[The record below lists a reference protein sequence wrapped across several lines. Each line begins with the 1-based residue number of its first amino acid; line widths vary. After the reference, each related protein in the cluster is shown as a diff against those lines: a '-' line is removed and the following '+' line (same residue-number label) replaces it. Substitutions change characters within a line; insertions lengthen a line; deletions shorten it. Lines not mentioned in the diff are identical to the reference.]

1 MVPVLRFRRYRTLI
15 LFSCIIVFGIYQLN
29 KSNTVNGVP
38 AKFMKPSM
46 PGRPPAD
53 AAPVGSASK
62 ISGIL
67 TSKPGSTENSP
78 PEKLVK
84 DINEDLGPAE
94 DTAYRVEYPPVD
106 ENSVDDETV
115 STQEPQIIQSKPL
128 TVNTYEGT
136 YSPDDHR
143 VDSNSITTP
152 AMPLVE
158 NIFTKSR
165 VTKFPIARM
174 IPLPDDPPI
183 SFPKIQGVFVPETP
197 EQRKVR
203 EERLNAVREAFVHSW
218 NGYKAHAWGHD
229 EVRPVTNGYADPF
242 GGWGASI
249 VDALDS
255 LQIMGLSSEL
265 EDAKKLVA
273 SIDFTKS
280 NLHNIPVFETV
291 IRYLGGLISAF
302 DLSNGRESVFLSKAV
317 ELADLLLGAFDTPNG
332 MPVLFYDPQLAHRD
346 LKLRAG
352 KHMVLAQFASLSLE
366 FTRLA
371 QLTGNQV
378 YYSVIQRVM
387 DQAEASLSS
396 SPIPGLWPLRMDISG
411 CTTEEDENGKSVSV
425 QRSATP
431 PLRIPKDGSSDSIRP
446 SQQLQNKINDAA
458 AEAIVDEEATPS
470 EQKLVKRQ
478 LNLEENKDGQVRST
492 TLGEVSPPDSNI
504 VIPPAKPDPKCVN
517 LKGLTESIRDRTTRK
532 ISAGALGDSA
542 YEYLVKQYLLLGG
555 TVGQYK
561 TLYETTS
568 ASIKRNLLYRPMVK
582 GDPDILFAGNA
593 VIGPHGEITKDYE
606 MTHLSCFLGGMYAL
620 GSRALELQDDI
631 KIGAKLADGCYW
643 AYNAT
648 RTGIM
653 PENFH
658 VEHCSSDACHWVDP
672 RERHAQT
679 DNKLRNRILKKRQE
693 SNVVIPEEFQIIPEN
708 GSPIAESHVDSVSS
722 GETVTQ
728 EFLVP
733 DPESL
738 TQKDVV
744 SAFPDVPQSN
754 EQFPQTKVQA
764 SMGAVPNEEPVS
776 EKQTTDYPASGVIH
790 SGPGMDPE
798 HSVEIRTEETKAKAD
813 APIQVATT
821 PPADTSSQDNTGA
834 PAIEDESVIGA
845 DYQMSAAAER
855 TSEQATEQL
864 SQHSTEELQRSA
876 PNLVSRE
883 PQSEPL
889 ADLPTGDQ
897 MKNGIETTAQRTES
911 TTQTPGTVD
920 APQYQEQS
928 ETPARNGLVDVGAAQ
943 HGPGSVVEIPDS
955 DYKRSQLDSE
965 APARAPESR
974 ITNEG
979 TERAANNRNDDA
991 PEQSAMK
998 SRDQPVAVAEVGTV
1012 SPSDSGGAV
1021 LKDEA
1026 DGSRASV
1033 PGAQTKPAQE
1043 LVEDDTDRWEVGG
1056 WYDQPRSFLSQ
1067 DGRYLL
1073 RPEALESIFILYRVT
1088 GDKQWQDK
1096 GWQMFSAINKYC
1108 RTATAFSAISD
1119 VTDNMHNRHMDE
1131 MESFWMAETLKYAYL
1146 LFADP
1151 SLISLDDYVFNT
1163 EAHPFLRPS
1172 PVTNAPE

>member
-1 MVPVLRFRRYRTLI
+1 MVSVLRFRRYRTLI
-15 LFSCIIVFGIYQLN
+15 LFSCIILFGIYQLN
-29 KSNTVNGVP
+29 KSNPGSAVP

-46 PGRPPAD
+46 PGRPPAA

-62 ISGIL
+62 LLS
-67 TSKPGSTENSP
+67 TSNPGSTENSP

-106 ENSVDDETV
+106 EDAVDGETA
-115 STQEPQIIQSKPL
+115 STQEPENRVIIQSTPL
-128 TVNTYEGT
+128 SVSTYEGT

-152 AMPLVE
+152 AMPFVE
-158 NIFTKSR
+158 NIFKKART
-165 VTKFPIARM
+165 TKFPIPRL

-183 SFPKIQGVFVPETP
+183 SFPKIQGVFAPETP

-203 EERLNAVREAFVHSW
+203 EERLNAVREAFIHSW

-229 EVRPVTNGYADPF
+229 EIRPVTNGYADPF

-265 EDAKKLVA
+265 EVAKKFVA

-280 NLHNIPVFETV
+280 NTHNIPVFETV
-291 IRYLGGLISAF
+291 IRYLGGLVSAY
-302 DLSNGRESVFLSKAV
+302 DLSNGREPVFLSKAV
-317 ELADLLLGAFDTPNG
+317 ELADLLVGAFDTPNG

-371 QLTGNQV
+371 QLTENQT

-387 DQAEASLSS
+387 NHAETSLSS

-411 CTTEEDENGKSVSV
+411 CTTEEDENGQSVRSG
-425 QRSATP
+425 QRSSTP
-431 PLRIPKDGSSDSIRP
+431 PIRIPKDGSSDSIRP

-470 EQKLVKRQ
+470 GPKLVKRQ

-492 TLGEVSPPDSNI
+492 TLSGVSPPDANV
-504 VIPPAKPDPKCVN
+504 VIPPAEPDPKCVN
-517 LKGLTESIRDRTTRK
+517 LRGLTESIRDHTTRK
-532 ISAGALGDSA
+532 FSAGALGDSA
-542 YEYLVKQYLLLGG
+542 YEYLIKQHLLLGG

-568 ASIKRNLLYRPMVK
+568 ASIKSNLLYRPMVK
-582 GDPDILFAGNA
+582 GDPDILFAGNV

-631 KIGAKLADGCYW
+631 KIGAKLAGGCYW

-658 VEHCSSDACHWVDP
+658 VEQCSSHACHWVDP
-672 RERHAQT
+672 RERQT
-679 DNKLRNRILKKRQE
+679 QTGNQLRNRSLKKRQE
-693 SNVVIPEEFQIIPEN
+693 SDVIPEGFQIIPEK
-708 GSPIAESHVDSVSS
+708 GLPIAESHVDSVSS
-722 GETVTQ
+722 EETVAQ
-728 EFLVP
+728 EVLVP
-733 DPESL
+733 APESL
-738 TQKDVV
+738 AQKEPV
-744 SAFPDVPQSN
+744 SAFSDPPQSN
-754 EQFPQTKVQA
+754 DQFTQTEVQA
-764 SMGAVPNEEPVS
+764 PMGAVPNDEPVS
-776 EKQTTDYPASGVIH
+776 EKQTAAYPVTH
-790 SGPGMDPE
+790 SKPGMSPE
-798 HSVEIRTEETKAKAD
+798 HSVEVQTEEVEAKTD
-813 APIQVATT
+813 ATVQVAIT
-821 PPADTSSQDNTGA
+821 PPADTSSHENTDA
-834 PAIEDESVIGA
+834 HAIQGESVIA
-845 DYQMSAAAER
+845 TDYQRSAAAER
-855 TSEQATEQL
+855 TSEQDTEQI
-864 SQHSTEELQRSA
+864 SQRAPKELQRSA
-876 PNLVSRE
+876 ADIVSRE
-883 PQSEPL
+883 PPSEPL
-889 ADLPTGDQ
+889 ADLAAKDQ
-897 MKNGIETTAQRTES
+897 MKDAIESTARRTES
-911 TTQTPGTVD
+911 TTQMPGTLN
-920 APQYQEQS
+920 APQAYQAQS
-928 ETPARNGLVDVGAAQ
+928 ENPAHNDLVEVGAPQ
-943 HGPGSVVEIPDS
+943 GGPGSGVEIPDA

-965 APARAPESR
+965 APAKAAESR
-974 ITNEG
+974 TTNEG
-979 TERAANNRNDDA
+979 TERAAHDRNNGA

-998 SRDQPVAVAEVGTV
+998 SRDQVVAGAEVGTV
-1012 SPSDSGGAV
+1012 SPSDYEGAG

-1026 DGSRASV
+1026 DGRRASV
-1033 PGAQTKPAQE
+1033 PGAQTKPAE
-1043 LVEDDTDRWEVGG
+1043 ALVEDDTDRWEVGG

-1088 GDKQWQDK
+1088 GDKEWQEK

-1108 RTATAFSAISD
+1108 RTPTAFSAIAD

>member
-1 MVPVLRFRRYRTLI
+1 MVSVLRFRRYRTLI
-15 LFSCIIVFGIYQLN
+15 LFSCIILLGIYQLN
-29 KSNTVNGVP
+29 KSNQGNAVP

-46 PGRPPAD
+46 PDRPPT
-53 AAPVGSASK
+53 AAVGSASK
-62 ISGIL
+62 LLSTSNPGI
-67 TSKPGSTENSP
+67 TENSP

-84 DINEDLGPAE
+84 DINEDLGLAE

-106 ENSVDDETV
+106 ENTVDDETA
-115 STQEPQIIQSKPL
+115 STQEPEDRVIIQSKPL
-128 TVNTYEGT
+128 TVSTYEGT

-152 AMPLVE
+152 AMPFVE
-158 NIFTKSR
+158 NIFKKSR
-165 VTKFPIARM
+165 ITKYPIPRL

-183 SFPKIQGVFVPETP
+183 GFPKIQGVFASETP

-203 EERLNAVREAFVHSW
+203 EERLNAVREAFIHSW
-218 NGYKAHAWGHD
+218 NGYKTHAWGHD
-229 EVRPVTNGYADPF
+229 EIRPVTNGYADPF

-265 EDAKKLVA
+265 EVAKKFVA
-273 SIDFTKS
+273 SIDFTRS
-280 NLHNIPVFETV
+280 NIHNIPVFETV
-291 IRYLGGLISAF
+291 IRYLGGLISAY
-302 DLSNGRESVFLSKAV
+302 DLSNGREHVFLSKAV
-317 ELADLLLGAFDTPNG
+317 ELADLLFGAFDTPNG

-371 QLTGNQV
+371 QLTENQT

-387 DQAEASLSS
+387 DHAEASLSS

-411 CTTEEDENGKSVSV
+411 CSTEEDENGQSVSG
-425 QRSATP
+425 QRSSTP

-458 AEAIVDEEATPS
+458 AEATVDEEATPS
-470 EQKLVKRQ
+470 GQKLVKRQ

-492 TLGEVSPPDSNI
+492 TLNEVGPPDSNV

-517 LKGLTESIRDRTTRK
+517 LKGLTESIRDHTTRK
-532 ISAGALGDSA
+532 FSAGALGDSA
-542 YEYLVKQYLLLGG
+542 YEYLVKQHLLLGG

-568 ASIKRNLLYRPMVK
+568 ASIKSNLLYRPMVK
-582 GDPDILFAGNA
+582 GDPDILFAGNV

-658 VEHCSSDACHWVDP
+658 VEHCSSNTCHWVDP
-672 RERHAQT
+672 RERQTQT
-679 DNKLRNRILKKRQE
+679 DSQLRNRSLKKRQE
-693 SNVVIPEEFQIIPEN
+693 SNVVIPEGFQIIPEKE
-708 GSPIAESHVDSVSS
+708 SPIAESHVDSVSS
-722 GETVTQ
+722 GETVDQ
-728 EFLVP
+728 EFLP
-733 DPESL
+733 APESL
-738 TQKDVV
+738 AQKEAV
-744 SAFPDVPQSN
+744 SAFSDSPQSN
-754 EQFPQTKVQA
+754 DQFTQTEVQA
-764 SMGAVPNEEPVS
+764 PIGAVPNEEPVS
-776 EKQTTDYPASGVIH
+776 EKQTTAYPASGVTH
-790 SGPGMDPE
+790 SGPGMILE
-798 HSVEIRTEETKAKAD
+798 HSVGIRTEEVEAKTD
-813 APIQVATT
+813 APVQVAIR
-821 PPADTSSQDNTGA
+821 PPADTSSHENNGA
-834 PAIEDESVIGA
+834 HAIQGESVIVA
-845 DYQMSAAAER
+845 DGQRSATAEQ

-864 SQHSTEELQRSA
+864 SQQTPKELRRSA
-876 PNLVSRE
+876 ANIVSRD

-889 ADLPTGDQ
+889 ADLPKKDQ
-897 MKNGIETTAQRTES
+897 MKDAIESTSRRTES
-911 TTQTPGTVD
+911 TAQTPGTLN
-920 APQYQEQS
+920 APQTYQAQS
-928 ETPARNGLVDVGAAQ
+928 ETAAQDDLVEVDVPQ
-943 HGPGSVVEIPDS
+943 RGPVDIPDAG
-955 DYKRSQLDSE
+955 YKRSQLDSE
-965 APARAPESR
+965 APARAAESR
-974 ITNEG
+974 TTNEG
-979 TERAANNRNDDA
+979 MERAAHDRNNGA

-998 SRDQPVAVAEVGTV
+998 SRDQAVAGAEVGTV
-1012 SPSDSGGAV
+1012 SPSDYEGAG

-1026 DGSRASV
+1026 DGRRASSS
-1033 PGAQTKPAQE
+1033 GAQAKPAE
-1043 LVEDDTDRWEVGG
+1043 GLVEDDTDRWEVGG

-1073 RPEALESIFILYRVT
+1073 RPEGLESIFILYRVT
-1088 GDKQWQDK
+1088 GDREWQDK

-1108 RTATAFSAISD
+1108 RTATAFSAIAD
-1119 VTDNMHNRHMDE
+1119 VTDNMHNRYMDE

>member
-1 MVPVLRFRRYRTLI
+1 MVSVLRFRRYRTLI
-15 LFSCIIVFGIYQLN
+15 LFSCIILFGIYQLN
-29 KSNTVNGVP
+29 KSNAGNAVP

-46 PGRPPAD
+46 PGRP
-53 AAPVGSASK
+53 AAAQVGGASK
-62 ISGIL
+62 LSGVS
-67 TSKPGSTENSP
+67 TSNPGIPENSP

-84 DINEDLGPAE
+84 DINEDLGPAD

-106 ENSVDDETV
+106 ENSIDDETA
-115 STQEPQIIQSKPL
+115 STQESENSVIIQSKPL
-128 TVNTYEGT
+128 TLSTYEGT

-152 AMPLVE
+152 DMPFVE
-158 NIFTKSR
+158 NIFKKSPIS
-165 VTKFPIARM
+165 KFPIPRL

-183 SFPKIQGVFVPETP
+183 GFPKIQGVFAPETP

-203 EERLNAVREAFVHSW
+203 EDRLNAVREAFVHSW
-218 NGYKAHAWGHD
+218 NGYKTHAWGHD
-229 EVRPVTNGYADPF
+229 EIRPVTNGYADPF

-265 EDAKKLVA
+265 EDAKKFVA

-280 NLHNIPVFETV
+280 NMHNIPVFETV
-291 IRYLGGLISAF
+291 IRYLGGLISAY
-302 DLSNGRESVFLSKAV
+302 DLSNGREPVFLSKAV
-317 ELADLLLGAFDTPNG
+317 ELADLLVGAFDTPNG

-371 QLTGNQV
+371 QLTENQT

-396 SPIPGLWPLRMDISG
+396 SPIHGLWPLRMDISG
-411 CTTEEDENGKSVSV
+411 CTTEEFEYGQSVSG
-425 QRSATP
+425 QRSSTP

-470 EQKLVKRQ
+470 GQKLVKRQ

-492 TLGEVSPPDSNI
+492 TLSELNPPDSNI
-504 VIPPAKPDPKCVN
+504 VIPPANPDPKCVN
-517 LKGLTESIRDRTTRK
+517 LKGLTESIRDHTTRK
-532 ISAGALGDSA
+532 FSAGALGDSA
-542 YEYLVKQYLLLGG
+542 YEYLVKQHLLLGG

-568 ASIKRNLLYRPMVK
+568 ASIKSNLLYRPMVK
-582 GDPDILFAGNA
+582 GDPDILFAGNV
-593 VIGPHGEITKDYE
+593 VIGPHGDITKDYE

-658 VEHCSSDACHWVDP
+658 VEHCSYDACHWIDP
-672 RERHAQT
+672 RERESQT
-679 DNKLRNRILKKRQE
+679 DGQLRNRSLKKRQE
-693 SNVVIPEEFQIIPEN
+693 SNVVIPEEFQIIPEK
-708 GSPIAESHVDSVSS
+708 GSPIAESHVDRVSS
-722 GETVTQ
+722 EETVTQ
-728 EFLVP
+728 DVLLP
-733 DPESL
+733 APESL
-738 TQKDVV
+738 AQKDAV
-744 SAFPDVPQSN
+744 SEFSDAPQSS
-754 EQFPQTKVQA
+754 EQFTQTEVQA

-776 EKQTTDYPASGVIH
+776 EKQTTEYPASGVTHSAH
-790 SGPGMDPE
+790 SGPGMSPE
-798 HSVEIRTEETKAKAD
+798 HSVEIRIEEAEAKTD
-813 APIQVATT
+813 APVQVAIT
-821 PPADTSSQDNTGA
+821 PPADTSTQGNTGA
-834 PAIEDESVIGA
+834 PAIQA
-845 DYQMSAAAER
+845 TDYHRSAAAER
-855 TSEQATEQL
+855 TSEQATERL
-864 SQHSTEELQRSA
+864 SQHTTEELERSA
-876 PNLVSRE
+876 ANIVSRE
-883 PQSEPL
+883 PQSENL
-889 ADLPTGDQ
+889 ADLPTRDK
-897 MKNGIETTAQRTES
+897 MKLETTARRTES

-920 APQYQEQS
+920 APQYLAQS
-928 ETPARNGLVDVGAAQ
+928 ETPAHNYLVEAAASQGGA
-943 HGPGSVVEIPDS
+943 GSSVEIPDA
-955 DYKRSQLDSE
+955 DYKRSQSDSE
-965 APARAPESR
+965 APARAAESR
-974 ITNEG
+974 TTNEG
-979 TERAANNRNDDA
+979 TERAAHDRNNGA
-991 PEQSAMK
+991 AEQSAMK
-998 SRDQPVAVAEVGTV
+998 SRDQAVAGGEVGTV
-1012 SPSDSGGAV
+1012 SPSDYDGAG

-1026 DGSRASV
+1026 DGRRASV
-1033 PGAQTKPAQE
+1033 PGDQAKPAQA

-1088 GDKQWQDK
+1088 GDKGWQDK
-1096 GWQMFSAINKYC
+1096 GWQMFSAINKFC